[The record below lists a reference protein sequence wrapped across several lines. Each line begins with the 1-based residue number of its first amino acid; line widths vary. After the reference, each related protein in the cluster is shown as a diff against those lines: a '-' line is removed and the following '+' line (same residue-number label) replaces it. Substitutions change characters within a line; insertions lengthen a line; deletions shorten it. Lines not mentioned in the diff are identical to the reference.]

1 MNRSVLMVMGGALMV
16 AIVVALIVQA
26 KVSPKGP
33 AKADTSAQVLVA
45 NKQMLIGEKLKN
57 ENVHWEPWPSGGMYS
72 GVYKR
77 EDYADG
83 KMPEI
88 FDTPL
93 RRTVEGGE
101 PITRQALIPD
111 VKGGKNFLA
120 ATISPGMRAVG
131 LRIND
136 VTSVG
141 GFVAPGDNVDI
152 ILSYQAN
159 LPGPT
164 QAVGEVLIGRFASQ
178 TVLSNVKV
186 MAVDQSFKDEGR
198 EAKIAK
204 VVTVE
209 VTREGAEVLA
219 LAAQMGELSLALRRI
234 GEKDTA
240 ESVVT
245 PLTTEAGTSEVIRK
259 LNQVMTT
266 GGPAATVRVYNG
278 NTVQNVPVRAAGQQG
293 GNP

>member
-1 MNRSVLMVMGGALMV
+1 MNRSVLLVMGGALMV
-16 AIVVALIVQA
+16 AIVVALIVQS
-26 KVSPKGP
+26 KVSPK
-33 AKADTSAQVLVA
+33 ARTADTSSQVLVA
-45 NKQMLIGEKLKN
+45 SKQMLLGEKLKP
-57 ENVHWEPWPSGGMYS
+57 ENVRWEPWPASGMYS

-77 EDYADG
+77 EDFPDDQ
-83 KMPEI
+83 KPEI

-93 RRTVEGGE
+93 RRQIESGE
-101 PITRQALIPD
+101 PVTRQALIPD

-141 GFVAPGDNVDI
+141 GFVAPGDAVDI

-159 LPGPT
+159 LPSAT
-164 QAVGEVLIGRFASQ
+164 QAVGEMLIGRFASQ
-178 TVLSNVKV
+178 TILSNVKV

-209 VTREGAEVLA
+209 VTREGAEMLA
-219 LAAQMGELSLALRRI
+219 LAQQMGELSLALRRI

-259 LNQVMTT
+259 LNEVLTT
-266 GGPAATVRVYNG
+266 GGPAASVRVYNG
-278 NTVQNVPVRAAGQQG
+278 NIIQNVPVRPSGQQG

>member
-1 MNRSVLMVMGGALMV
+1 MNRSVLLVMGGALMV
-16 AIVVALIVQA
+16 AIVVALIVQS
-26 KVSPKGP
+26 KVGPK
-33 AKADTSAQVLVA
+33 ARTADTSSQVLVA
-45 NKQMLIGEKLKN
+45 SKQMAVGEKLKP
-57 ENVHWEPWPSGGMYS
+57 ENVRWEPWPSGGMYT

-77 EDYADG
+77 DEYPDD

-93 RRTVEGGE
+93 RRQIESGE
-101 PITRQALIPD
+101 PVTRQALIPD
-111 VKGGKNFLA
+111 VKGGNNFFA

-159 LPGPT
+159 LPAAT
-164 QAVGEVLIGRFASQ
+164 QAMGDVLVGRFASQ
-178 TVLSNVKV
+178 TILSNVKV

-209 VTREGAEVLA
+209 VTREGAEMLA
-219 LAAQMGELSLALRRI
+219 LAQQMGELSLALRRI
-234 GEKDTA
+234 GEKDTP
-240 ESVVT
+240 ESMVT

-259 LNQVMTT
+259 LNEVMTT
-266 GGPAATVRVYNG
+266 GGPAATVRIYNG
-278 NTVQNVPVRAAGQQG
+278 NTVQNVPVRPSGQQG